1 MIQKVELT
9 FKLLPT
15 LLELREQIET
25 AIKEAQISF
34 TRVNQKTA

>member
-15 LLELREQIET
+15 LLDLREQIET
-25 AIKEAQISF
+25 AIKEA
-34 TRVNQKTA
+34 